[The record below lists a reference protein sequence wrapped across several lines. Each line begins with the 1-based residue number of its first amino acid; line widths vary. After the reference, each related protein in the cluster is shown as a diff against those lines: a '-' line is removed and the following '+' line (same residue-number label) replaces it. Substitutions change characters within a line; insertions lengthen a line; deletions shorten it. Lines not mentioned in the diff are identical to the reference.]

1 MIYRCLLSLLLLSSL
16 TRFLQADSLPLEAVK
31 PLLPATDETRAL
43 RALREW
49 SEAHRNCTR
58 VEGKFLRVWY
68 DDVFERLK
76 ISEGEFAYFGPRRAF
91 CEIRPSAH
99 RIEAENRKKGR
110 NGEPYSDETD
120 ESEGAVRCYWLAKRF
135 LVLNHKEQSFEA
147 YPYLKRE
154 ERSWF
159 LDLNLEADA
168 LFPPFLPGNPNQQY
182 FDQLTRNGHFKVF
195 RESQTHI
202 WITGKPK
209 EPILVQNCQEFKL
222 YLEKSPW
229 RLKAIQLIHPGGN
242 QSTVYIVNDIKY
254 NPPEWG
260 EPDLTGYQ
268 GQEFGGEEVEWPV
281 EARYPETRER
291 GPVEAQRPD
300 SEWTYQ
306 AETHSPKA
314 RASASSDFPDPVWII
329 GFALWNLV
337 F

>member
-31 PLLPATDETRAL
+31 PLLPAADDETRAL

-58 VEGKFLRVWY
+58 VEGKFLRIWY

-91 CEIRPSAH
+91 CEIRPSAR
-99 RIEAENRKKGR
+99 RIEAENRKKDH
-110 NGEPYSDETD
+110 NGTPYSDETD
-120 ESEGAVRCYWLAKRF
+120 ESEGTIRCYWQAKRF
-135 LVLNHKEQSFEA
+135 LVLNDKEQTFEA
-147 YPYLKRE
+147 YQYVRRE
-154 ERSWF
+154 ARSWF
-159 LDLNLEADA
+159 LNLNLEADA

-202 WITGKPK
+202 WIAGKPK
-209 EPILVQNCQEFKL
+209 EPNLVQNCQEFKL

-229 RLKAIQLIHPGGN
+229 RLKAIQLILPGGN
-242 QSTVYIVNDIKY
+242 QSTVYVLKDVDF
-254 NPPEWG
+254 NPPEWD

-281 EARYPETRER
+281 EARYPGSDPETRER
-291 GPVEAQRPD
+291 GPVEAQRP
-300 SEWTYQ
+300 Q
-306 AETHSPKA
+306 QPN
-314 RASASSDFPDPVWII
+314 PDWIHFLNPMFTL
-329 GFALWNLV
+329 GFALWEMV
-337 F
+337 H